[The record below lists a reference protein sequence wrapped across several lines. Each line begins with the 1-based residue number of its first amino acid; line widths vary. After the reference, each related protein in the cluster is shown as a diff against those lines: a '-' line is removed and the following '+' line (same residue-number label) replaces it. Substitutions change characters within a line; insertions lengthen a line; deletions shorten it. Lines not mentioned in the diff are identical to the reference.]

1 MSSLRL
7 RPFSRLILKQY
18 NSDFS
23 SQRFP
28 AQSGEAWPSVPS
40 PLQAHNMVSSA
51 EKPLVGPFNLKQ
63 WEDFLSQDPP
73 DDGVRLL
80 LRKSK
85 STAPGI
91 EYVEARDAALCFGWV
106 DSTARSHDDEY
117 QQRCFTPRRTR
128 SRWSQVNR
136 EVVERL
142 TAEGRMREGGQA
154 EVDRAKADGRWDA
167 AYRMKTA
174 EPDDEFKAALDANAR
189 AKAFWGT
196 LGRTKKFPFL
206 FRLMNI
212 KRSETKRKKI
222 NLFIA
227 TLERHETLKP

>member
-1 MSSLRL
+1 MSVWR
-7 RPFSRLILKQY
+7 SRALAGLITRQETPSY
-18 NSDFS
+18 SF
-23 SQRFP
+23 QRRP
-28 AQSGEAWPSVPS
+28 AQPREGRLPAPKH
-40 PLQAHNMVSSA
+40 LQAHGMVSSA
-51 EKPLVGPFNLKQ
+51 DKALVGPFTLKE
-63 WEDFLSQDPP
+63 WEDFLGSDPP

-91 EYVEARDAALCFGWV
+91 DYVEARDAALCFGWV
-106 DSTARSHDDEY
+106 DSTARSHDGEY
-117 QQRCFTPRRTR
+117 QQRCFTPRRAR

-142 TAEGRMREGGQA
+142 TAEGRMREGGLA

-167 AYRMKTA
+167 AYRMRTA
-174 EPDDEFKAALDANAR
+174 EPDGEFRAALDANAR
-189 AKAFWGT
+189 ARDFWET
-196 LGRTKKFPFL
+196 LGRTKRFPFL

-212 KRSETKRKKI
+212 KRPETKTKKI
-222 NLFIA
+222 ELFIQ

>member
-1 MSSLRL
+1 
-7 RPFSRLILKQY
+7 
-18 NSDFS
+18 
-23 SQRFP
+23 
-28 AQSGEAWPSVPS
+28 
-40 PLQAHNMVSSA
+40 MVASA
-51 EKPLVGPFNLKQ
+51 AKPLVGPFSLKE
-63 WEDFLSQDPP
+63 WEDFLTNDPP

-91 EYVEARDAALCFGWV
+91 DYIDARDTALCFGWV

-117 QQRCFTPRRTR
+117 QQRCFTPRRAR

-136 EVVERL
+136 EVVEKL
-142 TAEGRMREGGQA
+142 IAEGRMREGGLA
-154 EVDRAKADGRWDA
+154 EVDRAKADGRWDT

-174 EPDDEFKAALDANAR
+174 EPDDEFQAALDANTRAR
-189 AKAFWGT
+189 AFWET

-212 KRSETKRKKI
+212 KRPGTKTKKI
-222 NLFIA
+222 QLFIE
-227 TLERHETLKP
+227 TLERHETLKA

>member
-1 MSSLRL
+1 
-7 RPFSRLILKQY
+7 
-18 NSDFS
+18 
-23 SQRFP
+23 
-28 AQSGEAWPSVPS
+28 
-40 PLQAHNMVSSA
+40 MVSVA
-51 EKPLVGPFNLKQ
+51 DKPLVGSFTLNE
-63 WEDFLSQDPP
+63 WEAFLSKDPP
-73 DDGVRLL
+73 NDGVRLL

-91 EYVEARDAALCFGWV
+91 EYTDARDMALSFGWV
-106 DSTARSHDDEY
+106 DSTARGHDDDY
-117 QQRCFTPRRTR
+117 QERCFTPRRAR

-142 TAEGRMREGGQA
+142 IAEGRMRLSGQA
-154 EVDRAKADGRWDA
+154 EVDRAKEDGRWDA

-174 EPDDEFKAALDANAR
+174 EPDREFQAALDANSR

-212 KRSETKRKKI
+212 KRPETKTKKI
-222 NLFIA
+222 NLFIQI
-227 TLERHETLKP
+227 LERHELLKS